1 MTHLP
6 PASHGNARPHVVGVT
21 ADYAPGLHWAVQ
33 QGRFFP
39 EEDIET
45 AAQVCILGAD
55 IVTELFGD
63 TAALGR
69 EVKIKVR
76 RRLPPV
82 RCRIIGIMKICLVSV
97 GEKTRE
103 IGLRIIVFPLE
114 EAEGEIRVKLQ
125 RIKGD
130 RK

>member
-6 PASHGNARPHVVGVT
+6 RASRTSLKIAS
-21 ADYAPGLHWAVQ
+21 APGCLSSASSS
-33 QGRFFP
+33 

-45 AAQVCILGAD
+45 AAQVCVLGTN

-76 RRLPPV
+76 WRLPPV
-82 RCRIIGIMKICLVSV
+82 RCRIIGIMKICLVSG

-103 IGLRIIVFPLE
+103 IGLRIIVFPLG
-114 EAEGEIRVKLQ
+114 EAEGEIRVKSQ

>member
-1 MTHLP
+1 MMHLP
-6 PASHGNARPHVVGVT
+6 PALHTSLKIASV
-21 ADYAPGLHWAVQ
+21 PGRLSSASSSEEDS
-33 QGRFFP
+33 

-76 RRLPPV
+76 WRLPPV
-82 RCRIIGIMKICLVSV
+82 RCRIVGIMNICLVSV

-103 IGLRIIVFPLE
+103 IGL
-114 EAEGEIRVKLQ
+114 
-125 RIKGD
+125 
-130 RK
+130 